1 MLHAF
6 SHKKSKLYQRYLGHR
21 DETSEKR
28 VAEEDEITS
37 LIMGP
42 LALFPPSVI
51 AAFWLG
57 LVRLRNPEHVFPTGA
72 PTSGEMHFWP
82 RRGRIEPDLRVD
94 LAWGS
99 DTRTLLVEFK
109 WRAPLSGEGQLHDQ
123 WRSYLSEE
131 ERAKGI
137 HLFVGLD
144 TSEGINALS
153 RGDIWKGRLLM
164 RSWFDVLTT
173 LSTLHDAAGLELR
186 RWGEQ
191 VKHTLALLAVR
202 PFEGFQTLPRP
213 CLAQLSTPIFFQHDP
228 VQVNGAQCNE

>member
-6 SHKKSKLYQRYLGHR
+6 SHKKSKLYRRYLGHR

-42 LALFPPSVI
+42 LALFRPSVI
-51 AAFWLG
+51 GAFWIG
-57 LVRLRNPEHVFPTGA
+57 LVRLRNPEHVFPAG
-72 PTSGEMHFWP
+72 PPSSGEMHFWP
-82 RRGRIEPDLRVD
+82 RRHRIEPDMRID

-99 DTRTLLVEFK
+99 DKRTLLVEFK
-109 WRAPLSGEGQLHDQ
+109 WRAPLSGKEQLHDQ
-123 WRSYLSEE
+123 WRSYLNEE

-137 HLFVGLD
+137 HLFIGLD
-144 TSEGINALS
+144 TSEGMNALN
-153 RGDIWKGRLLM
+153 RQDIWKGKLLM

-173 LSTLHDAAGLELR
+173 LSTLHDAPGLELR

-191 VKHTLALLAVR
+191 VKQSLALLSVH
-202 PFEGFQTLPRP
+202 PFAGFQTLPLP
-213 CLAQLSTPIFFQHDP
+213 CAAQSSTPIFFQHNKT
-228 VQVNGAQCNE
+228 QANGALCDE

>member
-6 SHKKSKLYQRYLGHR
+6 SHKKSRLYQRYLGHR
-21 DETSEKR
+21 DENSEKR
-28 VAEEDEITS
+28 VASEDEITS

-42 LALFPPSVI
+42 LALFSPSVI
-51 AAFWLG
+51 GAFWLG
-57 LVRLRNPEHVFPTGA
+57 LVRLRNPEHVFPATM
-72 PTSGEMHFWP
+72 PTSAEMHFWP

-99 DTRTLLVEFK
+99 DTRILLVEFK
-109 WRAPLSGEGQLHDQ
+109 WRAPLSGREQLHDQ

-137 HLFVGLD
+137 HLLMGLD
-144 TSEGINALS
+144 MSEGINALN

-173 LSTLHDAAGLELR
+173 LTTLQNAPGLELQ

-213 CLAQLSTPIFFQHDP
+213 YLSQSSIPIFFSHDL
-228 VQVNGAQCNE
+228 VQMNGAQCNE